1 MHKMSDRR
9 ENARFRGSHRV
20 PSQQSVALP
29 PVDAAGTPLQQL
41 WQIANF
47 HEKRLNRVERA
58 HIATSADVART
69 LQSVTAGEGAGRS
82 GSVMAELRS
91 LAERVAAL
99 ETKGKGRTKSKKNTV
114 SLEVSEG

>member
-1 MHKMSDRR
+1 MNGRR
-9 ENARFRGSHRV
+9 ENARFGGGHRA
-20 PSQQSVALP
+20 PLKQSAPLP

-58 HIATSADVART
+58 HIATTADVARK
-69 LQSVTAGEGAGRS
+69 LQSVAAVEDEGHS
-82 GSVMAELRS
+82 ESVVAELRS